1 MPCGNDEHDISNFM
15 FCRNLDSTSPCNTD
29 LLMWGEC
36 MKSILLKSTLVT
48 LASIVLSYAL
58 IFTVIPLMGEPV
70 TPAAWVLGFICPPFV
85 AMPVSAAIFRQAER
99 LRETHARLVEAHRQL
114 KHKASHDQMT
124 GLLNR
129 ETFFSRLERHQRRS
143 DAGVLLIADADYFKR
158 INDTYGH
165 LNGDLALEM
174 IAEAIKESVRDQ
186 DMAGRIGGEEFAIF
200 VADAGLCDA
209 KVVSERLRRAVEAL
223 PFTTSCGADVP
234 LTVSIGGASTEDTS
248 GVTEL
253 MRYADQCLYEAKR
266 TGRNRVMFHVAYDEA
281 A

>member
-1 MPCGNDEHDISNFM
+1 
-15 FCRNLDSTSPCNTD
+15 
-29 LLMWGEC
+29 

-48 LASIVLSYAL
+48 LASIAVSYAL
-58 IFTVIPLMGEPV
+58 IFTVIPLMGETV

-99 LRETHARLVEAHRQL
+99 LRDTHARLVEAHQQL

-129 ETFFSRLERHQRRS
+129 ETFFSRLERYQRRS
-143 DAGVLLIADADYFKR
+143 DAGVLLIADADHFKR

-165 LNGDLALEM
+165 LNGDMALEM

-200 VADAGLCDA
+200 VANAGLCDA
-209 KVVSERLRRAVEAL
+209 KVVSERLRRTVEAL
-223 PFTTSCGADVP
+223 PFITSCGAEVP
-234 LTVSIGGASTEDTS
+234 LTVSIGGASTEDTD

-253 MRYADQCLYEAKR
+253 MRFADQCLYEAKR